1 MNGTILNR
9 PHRGE
14 VWLVAL
20 GAARSGEIGKTRP
33 CLVVSV
39 DGLQTGTPYDLI
51 TVVPLTTNSHQRPNL
66 IQPLVPA
73 GQGLERDS
81 VILCNA
87 PRAIVPSRFVQLVG
101 SVPDEI
107 LAKVIDAR
115 AFVEGWDD

>member
-1 MNGTILNR
+1 
-9 PHRGE
+9 
-14 VWLVAL
+14 
-20 GAARSGEIGKTRP
+20 
-33 CLVVSV
+33 
-39 DGLQTGTPYDLI
+39 
-51 TVVPLTTNSHQRPNL
+51 VVPLTTNSRQRPNL

-87 PRAIVPSRFVQLVG
+87 PRAIVPSRFIQLVG

-107 LAKVIDAR
+107 FAKVINAR